1 MSNRQQNRQFDEA
14 VRQIEKIL
22 RRKLDSVERRRFHD
36 EVTRQGYTL
45 QEIIDIGLAMFP
57 K

>member
-22 RRKLDSVERRRFHD
+22 RRTLDAVERRRLHD